1 MRRRVKSLLALA
13 AWALIVSVG
22 YIVLSMVVVEVAEAL
37 AIAFVAFLLV
47 PLAIVETREVL
58 RDD

>member
-1 MRRRVKSLLALA
+1 MRRRVRCRLSLA
-13 AWALIVSVG
+13 AWALIVSAA
-22 YIVLSMVVVEVAEAL
+22 YLVLAMLNDALAEAL
-37 AIAFVAFLLV
+37 VVAFVAFLLV